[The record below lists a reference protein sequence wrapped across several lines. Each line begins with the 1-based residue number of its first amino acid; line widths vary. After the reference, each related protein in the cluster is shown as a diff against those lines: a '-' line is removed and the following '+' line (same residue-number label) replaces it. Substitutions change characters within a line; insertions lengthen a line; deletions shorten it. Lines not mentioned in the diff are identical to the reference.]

1 MVDNRT
7 SIDVR
12 GMHGPSPPD
21 YTIIPIGSVER
32 LFSIAVAITRTMSG
46 NLTLQIPTKL
56 IIYEENAS
64 MRLIYLHVNMEIN
77 YFI

>member
-1 MVDNRT
+1 MLCNNTFIHYKIGFYGKMVDNRT

-46 NLTLQIPTKL
+46 NLTLQIPTKFHM
-56 IIYEENAS
+56 I
-64 MRLIYLHVNMEIN
+64 
-77 YFI
+77 